1 MGKSQKYVQED
12 TITTTKDVVELSNN
26 EINDF
31 LTPFQMF
38 KNLVV

>member
-1 MGKSQKYVQED
+1 
-12 TITTTKDVVELSNN
+12 VVELSNN

-38 KNLVV
+38 KNLVVWRHYNI